1 MAKFHIAMFPWFA
14 IGHITPYT
22 HLANELARKGH
33 KVTILL
39 PKKAHLQ
46 IQNLNLHPNQVTF
59 YPLNVPHVDGLP
71 LGTETTSDAEL
82 SLHGLLATAYD
93 LTRDQVQNF
102 LSTTKPQFVFYDF
115 ANWLPD
121 IAVPLGIK
129 TVFYSVVSPS
139 AVSFTLTLTRNLPD
153 DRRITPEDLKKIE
166 LVSLPPSYPSSLV
179 VHRVLHEL
187 RLLLM
192 ILSLSSCDGTTLAER
207 LTTSMKRSDVL
218 CMRSC
223 RELEGNFCD
232 YISNHLGKPVLLTGP
247 VLPKA
252 GVTNS
257 SLEERWAD
265 WLGRF
270 EPGSVVF
277 CVFGSQIILEKS
289 QFQELVSGFELTG
302 LPFFVALKPPKGCAS
317 VEEAFPLGFE
327 ERVKGRGVVYGGWV
341 QQPLILSHPSIGCFV
356 NHCGFGTMWE
366 SLLSDS
372 QIVLVPFLSDQIL
385 NTRLLSAG
393 DLKVA
398 VEVER
403 EGINRWFSKENLSK
417 AIKSV
422 MDKDSEVG
430 IMMKKNHA
438 KLRETLEKPGLMSGY
453 IDQLVHNLQELL
465 SQN

>member
-1 MAKFHIAMFPWFA
+1 MAEFHIAMFPWFA
-14 IGHITPYT
+14 VGHITPYT
-22 HLANELARKGH
+22 HLANELASKGH
-33 KVTILL
+33 KVSILL
-39 PKKAHLQ
+39 PKKAQLQ
-46 IQNLNLHPNQVTF
+46 LQNLNLHPNQITF

-71 LGTETTSDAEL
+71 PGTETTSDAEL

-102 LSTTKPQFVFYDF
+102 LSTTKPQFVFHEY

-129 TVFYSVVSPS
+129 TVYYSVISPTMV
-139 AVSFTLTLTRNLPD
+139 AFTFALSINVPNE
-153 DRRITPEDLKKIE
+153 RRITTEELTKIE
-166 LVSLPPSYPSSLV
+166 QESLPASYPSSLV
-179 VHRVLHEL
+179 VHRDLHEL

-192 ILSLSSCDGTTLAER
+192 LLSLSSRDGTTLFER
-207 LTTSMKRSDVL
+207 VTTSMKRSDVL

-232 YISNHLGKPVLLTGP
+232 CISNYLGKPVLLTGP
-247 VLPKA
+247 VLPET

-265 WLGRF
+265 WLDRF

-327 ERVKGRGVVYGGWV
+327 ERVKGRGVVYEGWV

-356 NHCGFGTMWE
+356 NHCGPGTMWE

-372 QIVLVPFLSDQIL
+372 QIVLVPFLFDQIL
-385 NTRLLSAG
+385 NTRLLAG

-403 EGINRWFSKENLSK
+403 EGIDRWFSKENLSE

-430 IMMKKNHA
+430 IMVKKNHA
-438 KLRETLEKPGLMSGY
+438 KLRETLEKPGLMSRY
-453 IDQLVHNLQELL
+453 IDQFVDNLQELL

>member
-1 MAKFHIAMFPWFA
+1 MAEFHIAMFPWFA
-14 IGHITPYT
+14 IGHIKPYT
-22 HLANELARKGH
+22 HLANELASKGH
-33 KVTILL
+33 KVSILL

-46 IQNLNLHPNQVTF
+46 LQNLSLHPNQITF

-71 LGTETTSDAEL
+71 SGTETTSDADL

-102 LSTTKPQFVFYDF
+102 LSITKPQFIFYDF
-115 ANWLPD
+115 ANWMPD
-121 IAVPLGIK
+121 IALPLGIK
-129 TVFYSVVSPS
+129 TVNYCVISPS
-139 AVSFTLTLTRNLPD
+139 MVALTLALSRNLPN
-153 DRRITPEDLKKIE
+153 DRRITTEELKKIE
-166 LVSLPPSYPSSLV
+166 LESLPSLI
-179 VHRVLHEL
+179 VHRDLHEF
-187 RLLLM
+187 RSLLVL
-192 ILSLSSCDGTTLAER
+192 LSLSSRDGTTLFER
-207 LTTSMKRSDVL
+207 VTTSRKRSDVL

-247 VLPKA
+247 VLPEA
-252 GVTNS
+252 GVTNL

-356 NHCGFGTMWE
+356 NHCGAGTMWE

-372 QIVLVPFLSDQIL
+372 QIVLVPLLFDQIL
-385 NTRLLSAG
+385 NTRLLAG

-403 EGINRWFSKENLSK
+403 EGIDRWFSKENLSE

-430 IMMKKNHA
+430 IMVKKNHA

-453 IDQLVHNLQELL
+453 IDQFVHNLQELL